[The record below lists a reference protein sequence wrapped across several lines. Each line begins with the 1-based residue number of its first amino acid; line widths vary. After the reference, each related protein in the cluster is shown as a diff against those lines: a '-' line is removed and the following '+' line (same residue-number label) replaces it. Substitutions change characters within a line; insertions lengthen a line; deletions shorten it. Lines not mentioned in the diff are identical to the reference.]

1 MSTLRYAPHCVVSV
15 FALCATSLRAEG
27 DPMDSW
33 YAPSAQSPVGW
44 VSSLRLHAD
53 FEPVQADKLAS
64 VEALLKNH
72 SLVEVDA
79 AMAESLTGKKM
90 LITGEQRHYLVR
102 SLRFAAHGEY
112 TVDRDQTSL
121 RIHHRSLGFDAPI
134 LRQGLVVLLT
144 GRPKDVFVSCS
155 MAR

>member
-1 MSTLRYAPHCVVSV
+1 MSTMRYAPTCVVSIY
-15 FALCATSLRAEG
+15 ALCAMSLRAEG
-27 DPMDSW
+27 DAMDSW
-33 YAPSAQSPVGW
+33 YTPSAQSPVGS
-44 VSSLRLHAD
+44 VSSLRLHTD
-53 FEPVQADKLAS
+53 IEPVQADKLAS
-64 VEALLKNH
+64 VEALLKKH
-72 SLVEVDA
+72 PLVEVDS

-112 TVDRDQTSL
+112 TVERDQTPL
-121 RIHHRSLGFDAPI
+121 RIHYRSLGFDAPR

-144 GRPKDVFVSCS
+144 GRPNDVFVSCS

>member
-1 MSTLRYAPHCVVSV
+1 MSILRYAAHFVVSV
-15 FALCATSLRAEG
+15 FALFATSLRAEG
-27 DPMDSW
+27 EPMDSW
-33 YAPSAQSPVGW
+33 YTPSAQSPVGW
-44 VSSLRLHAD
+44 VSSLRLHTD

-64 VEALLKNH
+64 VEALLKSH
-72 SLVEVDA
+72 PLVELDS

-90 LITGEQRHYLVR
+90 LITGEQRRYLVR
-102 SLRFAAHGEY
+102 SLRFAAYGEY
-112 TVDRDQTSL
+112 TDDRDQTSL